1 MAPPQ
6 EDQTMFGKLLAGCA
20 LCALMAAPAFAGDTY
35 VHSYIRKDGT
45 YVQGYH
51 RTTPN
56 SSRYDNYST
65 KGNMN
70 PWTGKAGTENPY
82 PATSPYG
89 STHHQDR
96 NGYEQPNTY
105 GY

>member
-1 MAPPQ
+1 MLL
-6 EDQTMFGKLLAGCA
+6 KLFAGCV
-20 LCALMAAPAFAGDTY
+20 LCAALAAPAFAGDTY

-56 SSRYDNYST
+56 SSPYDNYST
-65 KGNMN
+65 KGNVN
-70 PWTGKAGTENPY
+70 PWTGAEGTKDPY
-82 PATSPYG
+82 SASPYSTSPYG
-89 STHHQDR
+89 GTSRSDR
-96 NGYEQPNTY
+96 NGHGQSNGS